1 MGSELRQ
8 AFSVIRKAPEL
19 ISPAAPTPQEFKK
32 LSDIDD
38 QEGLKFHVPSL
49 FFYKNSPSPAF
60 EGKDPVKVIR
70 EALSKALVFYYPLAG
85 RLREG
90 ENRKLLVDCNG
101 EGILFTEADA
111 NVKLEHFGDEIQVP
125 CPYLDQLLYNVP
137 GSDGTLGCPL
147 LLIQVTRLRCG
158 GFILG
163 LRFIHTICDGFGF
176 EQFLKAVEE
185 MTNGA
190 NSPSLTPVWQREI
203 LNARDPPR
211 ITRIHHE
218 FEPVKNSRDIFL
230 NMNLDDMAHKS
241 FYFGPKEIA
250 SLRHQLPFHLQ
261 NCSTF
266 ELITA
271 WLWRCRTIA
280 LKPDPDEIV
289 RLSFTASARGKRYN
303 QLIPPGYYGNAFVY
317 PALCSKADDLCRKPL
332 EYAVEL
338 VKKAKAEINE
348 EYVRS
353 VADLMVIRG
362 RPKYTSEGYFIVSLI
377 ILGLGL
383 MRIDLGWGKASVW
396 WNRWGFINHQFLFEV
411 PKERWRDWNY
421 GTNMLAIVNYGEVS
435 RRNEEN
441 D

>member
-1 MGSELRQ
+1 M
-8 AFSVIRKAPEL
+8 IRKAPEL

-49 FFYKNSPSPAF
+49 FFYENSPSPSL
-60 EGKDPVKVIR
+60 EGKYPVKVIR

-90 ENRKLLVDCNG
+90 DNRKLLVDCNG

-147 LLIQVTRLRCG
+147 LLIQVTRLLCG

-163 LRFIHTICDGFGF
+163 LHFIHTICDGFGF
-176 EQFLKAVEE
+176 VQFLKAVEE

-241 FYFGPKEIA
+241 FNFGPKEIA

-261 NCSTF
+261 NYSTF

-280 LKPDPDEIV
+280 LEPDPDEIV
-289 RLSFTASARGKRYN
+289 RLSFTASARGKHYN
-303 QLIPPGYYGNAFVY
+303 QLIPPGYYGNAFIEAKY
-317 PALCSKADDLCRKPL
+317 PQHHPPS
-332 EYAVEL
+332 
-338 VKKAKAEINE
+338 
-348 EYVRS
+348 
-353 VADLMVIRG
+353 
-362 RPKYTSEGYFIVSLI
+362 
-377 ILGLGL
+377 
-383 MRIDLGWGKASVW
+383 
-396 WNRWGFINHQFLFEV
+396 
-411 PKERWRDWNY
+411 
-421 GTNMLAIVNYGEVS
+421 
-435 RRNEEN
+435 
-441 D
+441 